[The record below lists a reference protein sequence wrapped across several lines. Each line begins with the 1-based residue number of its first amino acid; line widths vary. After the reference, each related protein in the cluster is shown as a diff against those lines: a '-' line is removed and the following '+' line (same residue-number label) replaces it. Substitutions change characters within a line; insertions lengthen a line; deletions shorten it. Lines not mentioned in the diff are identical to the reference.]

1 MYKAIALTFFFRATA
16 VINVG
21 DAKFF
26 RLGNHHRHDPP
37 KSSKSFETEKGFKRP
52 EYSLS
57 MAHTLCVAS
66 KLAYEDVDVVKHE
79 LEQAGFDIVSSFKPI
94 GYKVRYKYYMM
105 DIISLM

>member
-1 MYKAIALTFFFRATA
+1 
-16 VINVG
+16 
-21 DAKFF
+21 
-26 RLGNHHRHDPP
+26 
-37 KSSKSFETEKGFKRP
+37 
-52 EYSLS
+52 